1 VLKHKISIGL
11 LDVGQAQL
19 NYLKQRRTAVN
30 AATILHCI
38 AKHSLYLD
46 SNFVESCM
54 HNKARERRLF
64 DSRCMLATAQY
75 NCHTEN
81 MHKLQ
86 RNIDKV
92 FNEHIISA

>member
-1 VLKHKISIGL
+1 
-11 LDVGQAQL
+11 
-19 NYLKQRRTAVN
+19 
-30 AATILHCI
+30 
-38 AKHSLYLD
+38 
-46 SNFVESCM
+46 M